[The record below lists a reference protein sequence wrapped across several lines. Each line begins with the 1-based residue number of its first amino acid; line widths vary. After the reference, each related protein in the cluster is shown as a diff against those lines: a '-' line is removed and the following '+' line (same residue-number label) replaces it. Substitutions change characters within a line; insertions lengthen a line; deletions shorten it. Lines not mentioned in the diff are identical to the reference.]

1 MHNELYYVLNL
12 FEYTSCTKSVLT
24 FLEGRVNIV
33 DLQQVTLIIKTLC
46 FFVFFAMYSENMEFV
61 TYTSAKLFF

>member
-12 FEYTSCTKSVLT
+12 FKYTSCAKSVLT

-46 FFVFFAMYSENMEFV
+46 FFVFFAMYSENMEFI